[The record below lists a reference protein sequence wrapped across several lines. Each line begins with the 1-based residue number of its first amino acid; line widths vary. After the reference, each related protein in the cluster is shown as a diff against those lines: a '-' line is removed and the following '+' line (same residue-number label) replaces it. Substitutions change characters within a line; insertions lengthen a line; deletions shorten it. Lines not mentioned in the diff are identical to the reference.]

1 MSQEFLGSASPE
13 KCTPGYGPRLWI
25 KFSPA
30 QRFGTPD
37 ETKLYRRM
45 CELCCWSGE
54 DRTVYAKSLPTQT
67 PQEEDP
73 TVILSFEFPNVGI
86 RLDDDEQTRDERL
99 NYHRAVDALRAAGY
113 VQLVDDLRGSTEFFK
128 GFEN

>member
-1 MSQEFLGSASPE
+1 MGTATPD
-13 KCTPGYGPRLWI
+13 KCIPGYGPRLWV
-25 KFSPA
+25 KFSPV

-45 CELCCWSGE
+45 CELCCWGGE
-54 DRTVYAKSLPTQT
+54 DRTVYAK
-67 PQEEDP
+67 PQEEDL

-86 RLDDDEQTRDERL
+86 RLEDDEQTRNERL
-99 NYHRAVDALRAAGY
+99 NYHRAVDALREAGY